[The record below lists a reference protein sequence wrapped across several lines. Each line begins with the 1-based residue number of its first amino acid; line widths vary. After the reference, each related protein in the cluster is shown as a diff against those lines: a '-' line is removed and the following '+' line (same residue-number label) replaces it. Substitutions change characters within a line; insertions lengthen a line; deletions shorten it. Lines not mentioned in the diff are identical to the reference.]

1 MSMELE
7 SKLKDALRSIDSF
20 KTSECLDDTTL
31 GLYVESKLPAMDR
44 KRVEVHLQS
53 CLYCLKQLNNM
64 TEMLHYQKQNVQ
76 PSQELSAVLKHLL
89 NSKKPEYPFLERLK
103 EFFTFNLPQWRFFAI
118 ALAAAWVIFFT
129 GTLVFRHDNRQM
141 EAPRLNLDAFVKIS
155 ALSNTGK
162 VLHEQQ
168 GAIVS
173 SDGYIESKLQP
184 MVGASTIKV
193 TLRDGRTREI
203 QKIWKDEDTNMAV
216 MKIDDKDL
224 PNIPVAD
231 IESINIG
238 QKIFALPD
246 SGNDRGFIPAVVSD
260 FKQSPGRRNSNVQ
273 YIQVASQTTTSN
285 TGKLID
291 EKGNLL
297 GFVITEEKNINLA
310 APADSYRQ
318 IVKTSKP
325 TPVSELTQINFSS
338 QALNFYM
345 KGILA
350 RDSQRVDEAIKDFQ
364 EVIKLNP
371 RLTGARLEL
380 GLLYYK
386 QHKFDEEA
394 TEYQEILKIN
404 PDDTDAL
411 YDLAWNL
418 ESHGKYEEAI
428 VMYEKA
434 LALDREDTETLYQ
447 LGLSYLAQGDKDKA
461 RELCDRLEKLDP
473 GNAGLLRRLIK

>member
-7 SKLKDALRSIDSF
+7 SKLKDALKSIDRF
-20 KTSECLDDTTL
+20 KTSECLDDITL

-44 KRVEVHLQS
+44 KQVEVHLHS
-53 CLYCLKQLNNM
+53 CLYCLKQLNDM
-64 TEMLHYQKQNVQ
+64 TEMLHYQLQHVQ
-76 PSQELSAVLKHLL
+76 HSPKLSAIFEHLL
-89 NSKKPEYPFLERLK
+89 NSNVPKLSLLERLK
-103 EFFTFNLPQWRFFAI
+103 EVFTFEKQQWRFSTI
-118 ALAAAWVIFFT
+118 SLAAAWVIFFM

-141 EAPRLNLDAFVKIS
+141 EAPKLSLDAFVKIS

-173 SDGYIESKLQP
+173 SDGYIEGKLQP

-203 QKIWKDEDTNMAV
+203 QKIWKDEDINLAV

-224 PNIPVAD
+224 PDIPVAD

-260 FKQSPGRRNSNVQ
+260 FKESPGRRNSNVQ
-273 YIQVASQTTTSN
+273 YIQVASQTTTSD

-338 QALNFYM
+338 QSLNFYI

-350 RDSQRVDEAIKDFQ
+350 RDSQRVDDAINDFQ
-364 EVIKLNP
+364 EAIKLNP

-434 LALDREDTETLYQ
+434 LALDPEDTETLYQ

-461 RELCDRLEKLDP
+461 TELCGRLEKLDP
-473 GNAGLLRRLIK
+473 GDAGLLRRLIK

>member
-7 SKLKDALRSIDSF
+7 SKLKDALKSIDRF
-20 KTSECLDDTTL
+20 KTSECLDDITL

-44 KRVEVHLQS
+44 KQVEVHLHS
-53 CLYCLKQLNNM
+53 CLYCLKQLNDM
-64 TEMLHYQKQNVQ
+64 TEMLHYQLQHVQ
-76 PSQELSAVLKHLL
+76 HSPKLSAIFEHLL
-89 NSKKPEYPFLERLK
+89 NSNVPKLSLLERLK
-103 EFFTFNLPQWRFFAI
+103 EVFTFEKQQWRFSTI
-118 ALAAAWVIFFT
+118 SLAAAWVIFFM

-141 EAPRLNLDAFVKIS
+141 EAPKLSLDAFVKIS

-173 SDGYIESKLQP
+173 SDGYIEGKLQP

-203 QKIWKDEDTNMAV
+203 QKIWKDEDINLAV

-224 PNIPVAD
+224 PDIPVAD

-260 FKQSPGRRNSNVQ
+260 FKESPGRRNSNVQ
-273 YIQVASQTTTSN
+273 YIQVASQTTTSD

-338 QALNFYM
+338 QSLNFYM

-350 RDSQRVDEAIKDFQ
+350 RDSQRVDDAINDFQ
-364 EVIKLNP
+364 EAIKLNP

-434 LALDREDTETLYQ
+434 LALDPEDTETLYQ

-461 RELCDRLEKLDP
+461 TELCGRLEKLDP
-473 GNAGLLRRLIK
+473 GDAGLLRRLIK

>member
-1 MSMELE
+1 MELE
-7 SKLKDALRSIDSF
+7 SKLKDALKSIDRF
-20 KTSECLDDTTL
+20 KTSECLDDITL

-44 KRVEVHLQS
+44 KQVEVHLHS
-53 CLYCLKQLNNM
+53 CLYCLKQLNDM
-64 TEMLHYQKQNVQ
+64 TEMLHYQLQHVQ
-76 PSQELSAVLKHLL
+76 HSPKLSAIFEHLL
-89 NSKKPEYPFLERLK
+89 NSNVPKLSLLERLK
-103 EFFTFNLPQWRFFAI
+103 EVFTFEKQQWRFSTI
-118 ALAAAWVIFFT
+118 SLAAAWVIFFM

-141 EAPRLNLDAFVKIS
+141 EAPKLSLDAFVKIS

-173 SDGYIESKLQP
+173 SDGYIEGKLQP

-203 QKIWKDEDTNMAV
+203 QKIWKDEDINLAV

-224 PNIPVAD
+224 PDIPVAD

-260 FKQSPGRRNSNVQ
+260 FKESPGRRNSNVQ
-273 YIQVASQTTTSN
+273 YIQVASQTTTSD

-338 QALNFYM
+338 QSLNFYM

-350 RDSQRVDEAIKDFQ
+350 RDSQRVDDAINDFQ
-364 EVIKLNP
+364 EAIKLNP

-428 VMYEKA
+428 VMYKKA
-434 LALDREDTETLYQ
+434 LALDPEDTETLYQ
-447 LGLSYLAQGDKDKA
+447 LGLSYLAQGKKDKA
-461 RELCDRLEKLDP
+461 MELCDRLEKLDP
-473 GNAGLLRRLIK
+473 GNAALLKRLIK

>member
-1 MSMELE
+1 MELE
-7 SKLKDALRSIDSF
+7 SKLKDALKSIDRF
-20 KTSECLDDTTL
+20 KTSECLDDITL

-44 KRVEVHLQS
+44 KQVEVHLHS
-53 CLYCLKQLNNM
+53 CLYCLKQLNDM
-64 TEMLHYQKQNVQ
+64 TEMLHYQLQHVQ
-76 PSQELSAVLKHLL
+76 HSPKLSAIFEHLL
-89 NSKKPEYPFLERLK
+89 NSNVPKLSLLERLK
-103 EFFTFNLPQWRFFAI
+103 EVFTFEKQQWRFSTI
-118 ALAAAWVIFFT
+118 SLAAAWVIFFM

-141 EAPRLNLDAFVKIS
+141 EAPKLSLDAFVKIS

-173 SDGYIESKLQP
+173 SDGYIEGKLQP

-203 QKIWKDEDTNMAV
+203 QKIWKDEDINLAV

-224 PNIPVAD
+224 PDIPVAD

-260 FKQSPGRRNSNVQ
+260 FKESPGRRNSNVQ
-273 YIQVASQTTTSN
+273 YIQVASQTTTSD

-338 QALNFYM
+338 QSLNFYM

-350 RDSQRVDEAIKDFQ
+350 RDSQRVDDAINDFQ
-364 EVIKLNP
+364 EAIKLNP

-434 LALDREDTETLYQ
+434 LALDPEDTETLYQ

-461 RELCDRLEKLDP
+461 TELCGRLEKLDP
-473 GNAGLLRRLIK
+473 GDAGLLRRLIK

>member
-1 MSMELE
+1 
-7 SKLKDALRSIDSF
+7 
-20 KTSECLDDTTL
+20 
-31 GLYVESKLPAMDR
+31 
-44 KRVEVHLQS
+44 
-53 CLYCLKQLNNM
+53 M
-64 TEMLHYQKQNVQ
+64 TEMLHYQLQHVQ
-76 PSQELSAVLKHLL
+76 HSPKLSAIFEHLL
-89 NSKKPEYPFLERLK
+89 NSNVPKLSLLERLK
-103 EFFTFNLPQWRFFAI
+103 EVFTFEKQQWRFSTI
-118 ALAAAWVIFFT
+118 SLAAAWVIFFM

-141 EAPRLNLDAFVKIS
+141 EAPKLSLDAFVKIS

-173 SDGYIESKLQP
+173 SDGYIEGKLQP

-203 QKIWKDEDTNMAV
+203 QKIWKDEDINLAV

-224 PNIPVAD
+224 PDIPVAD

-260 FKQSPGRRNSNVQ
+260 FKESPGRRNSNVQ
-273 YIQVASQTTTSN
+273 YIQVASQTTTSD

-338 QALNFYM
+338 QSLNFYM

-350 RDSQRVDEAIKDFQ
+350 RDSQRVDDAINDFQ
-364 EVIKLNP
+364 EAIKLNP

-394 TEYQEILKIN
+394 IEYQEILKIN

-428 VMYEKA
+428 VMYKKA
-434 LALDREDTETLYQ
+434 LALDPEDTETLYQ

-461 RELCDRLEKLDP
+461 TELCGRLEKLDP
-473 GNAGLLRRLIK
+473 GDAGLLRRLIK